1 MDPHVELR
9 ELLISNYEDYGGRL
23 GLNIPWDLNLPVF
36 PCTNSSCI
44 LEYRERRLF
53 FYLYVSNNHT
63 VQ

>member
-53 FYLYVSNNHT
+53 FIYT
-63 VQ
+63 